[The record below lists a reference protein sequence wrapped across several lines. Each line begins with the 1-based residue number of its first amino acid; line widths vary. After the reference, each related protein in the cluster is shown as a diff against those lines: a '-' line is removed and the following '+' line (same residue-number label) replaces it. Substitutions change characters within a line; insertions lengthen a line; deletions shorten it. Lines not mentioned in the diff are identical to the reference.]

1 MSNKTSDKNVG
12 IIEELIQEYKTY
24 NDLDGIQDLSIYVN
38 ALENI
43 LADYTRQK
51 QTNEEHQKINGE
63 LRERVKELEKYTIH
77 LTDEEYRNVTESAQR
92 DVANDSVIA
101 HKFAVMQQQID
112 EKDKRI
118 KVLEA
123 KKKYLE
129 SLSEYQ
135 HNCLID
141 SIPKHEVKDEID
153 VHTNLIKIK
162 TGNPTLDEHFRDRE
176 NYVLDV
182 LQKILRKGE
191 K

>member
-1 MSNKTSDKNVG
+1 MSNKTSDKNVANVEV
-12 IIEELIQEYKTY
+12 IKNFILELKEFELNRDT
-24 NDLDGIQDLSIYVN
+24 LEVTN
-38 ALENI
+38 ALE
-43 LADYTRQK
+43 
-51 QTNEEHQKINGE
+51 E
-63 LRERVKELEKYTIH
+63 LVAEREQMLKEREKYTIH
-77 LTDEEYRNVTESAQR
+77 LTDEEYRKVIANAQK

-112 EKDKRI
+112 KKDKRI

-123 KKKYLE
+123 KNKYLE

-153 VHTNLIKIK
+153 VHTNLIKTK
-162 TGNPTLDEHFRDRE
+162 TGNTILDAHLRDKE
-176 NYVLDV
+176 NYVIDV
-182 LQKILRKGE
+182 LQKILKKGE